1 MAALDDAAASPCPSL
16 SFSGMLVSL
25 LERQSLGRLRP
36 QTQNPS
42 LAPGTRPWGLVCWVP
57 RAASGLQPRPSRP
70 QAGSALTLTSC
81 WGKGPREFSG
91 TLMGGMTQS
100 RFCRLSPRASWCWG
114 HGSSVSLGARA
125 GSGSAAFLPFCS
137 TTWRGERSHD
147 SG

>member
-1 MAALDDAAASPCPSL
+1 MGPGLLGPQGGVRAPAETLLAA
-16 SFSGMLVSL
+16 G
-25 LERQSLGRLRP
+25 
-36 QTQNPS
+36 
-42 LAPGTRPWGLVCWVP
+42 
-57 RAASGLQPRPSRP
+57 
-70 QAGSALTLTSC
+70 AGSALTLTSC

-137 TTWRGERSHD
+137 TTWRGERSHN